1 MQPDGSM
8 LAHFAYQN
16 DGAES
21 LKVPVGSK
29 NRFSPGKEDLG
40 QPTEFF
46 KGRVNNVV
54 ITAIPAGATLRWI
67 LGDAFV
73 DANITTV
80 QCQPAPLN
88 CTDTDIKSML
98 AQIDSISAN
107 MKKIVNRI
115 SGRVLLTKASST
127 AKKRA
132 QSYIDRADVLYA
144 EQWGDVWGN
153 FPQVI
158 RMCPSCRQIDKS
170 VSIAELNARQK
181 ALYRLVKLSAQLLD
195 ASDPRGQLPSP
206 DGLVTWATKLNGQ
219 FSVATQELPRFQSSC
234 N

>member
-1 MQPDGSM
+1 M

-29 NRFSPGKEDLG
+29 NRFAPGKEDLG

-88 CTDTDIKSML
+88 CTDTDIKNIL

-127 AKKRA
+127 VKRKA
-132 QSYIDRADVLYA
+132 QSYIDRADLLYA
-144 EQWGDVWGN
+144 EQWSDVWGN

-158 RMCPSCRQIDKS
+158 RMCPACRQIDKS

-195 ASDPRGQLPSP
+195 SADPRGQLPSP

>member
-1 MQPDGSM
+1 MV
-8 LAHFAYQN
+8 AHFAYQN
-16 DGAES
+16 EGADS

-54 ITAIPAGATLRWI
+54 TATIPAGATLRWI

-73 DANITTV
+73 DASIATV

-88 CTDTDIKSML
+88 CTDSDIKDTL

-107 MKKIVNRI
+107 MKKIVSRI
-115 SGRVLLTKASST
+115 SGRVLATKASS
-127 AKKRA
+127 AVKKKA
-132 QSYIDRADVLYA
+132 QSYIDRAQALYA
-144 EQWGDVWGN
+144 EQWNDVWGN

-158 RMCPSCRQIDKS
+158 RMCPACRQIDKS
-170 VSIAELNARQK
+170 VDIEELSARQK

-195 ASDPRGQLPSP
+195 AADPRGQKQSP
-206 DGLVTWATKLNGQ
+206 DGLVAWATKLNSQ
-219 FSVATQELPRFQSSC
+219 FGVATQELPRFQSSC

>member
-1 MQPDGSM
+1 M
-8 LAHFAYQN
+8 
-16 DGAES
+16 GA
-21 LKVPVGSK
+21 K
-29 NRFSPGKEDLG
+29 NRFAPGKEDLG

-54 ITAIPAGATLRWI
+54 IATVPAGSTLRWI

-88 CTDTDIKSML
+88 CTETDIKNILSQL
-98 AQIDSISAN
+98 DSISAN

-115 SGRVLLTKASST
+115 SKRVLLTKASSA
-127 AKKRA
+127 AKQKA
-132 QSYIDRADVLYA
+132 ESYIEKADALYA
-144 EQWGDVWGN
+144 GQWADVWGN

-158 RMCPSCRQIDKS
+158 RMCPSCRQVDKS
-170 VSIAELNARQK
+170 VDIVELNARQK

-195 ASDPRGQLPSP
+195 SSDPRGLLPSP
-206 DGLVTWATKLNGQ
+206 DGLVTWATKLNSQ
-219 FSVATQELPRFQSSC
+219 FAVATQELPRFQSSC